1 MSRGERK
8 SNSYESRF
16 NPGRPSQTRL
26 VNEAQRD
33 ALRKRVDEA
42 RRGVLAKHGELRQ
55 ELNARSP
62 EEVKQQTAERKAIFA
77 AQLAHDADLKP
88 LAIVASGG
96 GDVYLVSVGGGRGRV
111 LDLRERAPS
120 LSAAVDFYELVASRA
135 EWLPFIGDSDGIVA
149 TAARIIDAS

>member
-1 MSRGERK
+1 
-8 SNSYESRF
+8 
-16 NPGRPSQTRL
+16 
-26 VNEAQRD
+26 VNEAERD

-62 EEVKQQTAERKAIFA
+62 EEVKHQAAERKAIFA

-88 LAIVASGG
+88 LAIVARGG

-120 LSAAVDFYELVASRA
+120 LSAAVASTSS
-135 EWLPFIGDSDGIVA
+135 WP
-149 TAARIIDAS
+149 AARNGCRSLVTRMQSSPPRRE